1 MATRRQFAKAL
12 IAAPLA
18 GAIPPVV
25 GHKVLD
31 LHAPPTPEKWQ
42 GREVE
47 IIIID
52 DFPIE
57 SVCRSVWK
65 SERVM
70 CADGTMS
77 KWSEPLPI
85 SQPNKERP
93 CRT

>member
-12 IAAPLA
+12 AAAPLV

-31 LHAPPTPEKWQ
+31 LHAPEPEKWQ

-52 DFPIE
+52 DFPVE
-57 SVCRSVWK
+57 SVCRSLW
-65 SERVM
+65 
-70 CADGTMS
+70 DLYT
-77 KWSEPLPI
+77 
-85 SQPNKERP
+85 
-93 CRT
+93 